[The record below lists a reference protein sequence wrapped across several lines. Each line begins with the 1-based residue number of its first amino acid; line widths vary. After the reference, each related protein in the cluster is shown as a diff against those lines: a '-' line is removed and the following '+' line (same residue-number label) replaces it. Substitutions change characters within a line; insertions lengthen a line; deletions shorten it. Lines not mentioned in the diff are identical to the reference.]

1 MANKRGVGRA
11 WEGTSVSAWVV
22 ALADDRDG
30 RQQTGA
36 EGMNV
41 RHLADLA
48 SLESMAKSAAE
59 RAVNRIG
66 ARGVPSARVPVVM
79 HPDIAGAW
87 LAEMAD
93 AWSGEAVLQ
102 QSSWLTGKLGEAVP
116 PPLVTLVDGRTLP
129 HHERH

>member
-41 RHLADLA
+41 RHLSDLA

-93 AWSGEAVLQ
+93 PWGGESGLN
-102 QSSWLTGKLGEAVP
+102 QSRWPTGNLAHATP
-116 PPLVTLVDGRTLP
+116 PPPPT
-129 HHERH
+129 